1 MDTDAVDPLAGG
13 LSLADSLVLVWQ
25 PLAALPDADRL
36 ADANRR
42 AAALLT
48 LLGNLDEPPPP
59 LDDAPQL
66 AAHLHRLDQKLD
78 LLLGLMGRWHNRELE
93 LPGPQPARLGLRG
106 VVWRAALP
114 AGPGRIS
121 IYLHAALPSA
131 LELPATLLPLGDG
144 QVLAEFHG
152 LDAAAMD
159 ALERYLFRRHRRAV
173 AQAKRPA

>member
-1 MDTDAVDPLAGG
+1 LI
-13 LSLADSLVLVWQ
+13 WQ

-36 ADANRR
+36 ADANRH

-78 LLLGLMGRWHNRELE
+78 LLLNLTGQWLKRELA
-93 LPGPQPARLGLRG
+93 LPAPQPLRRGLRG
-106 VVWRAALP
+106 VVWQATLP

-121 IYLHAALPSA
+121 VYLHGGLPTA
-131 LELPATLLPLGDG
+131 LELPAQLLPLGDG
-144 QVLAEFHG
+144 SVLAEFHG
-152 LDAAAMD
+152 LDSAVTD
-159 ALERYLFRRHRRAV
+159 GLERYIFRCHRRSV
-173 AQAKRPA
+173 AQARRPA